1 MKLLALSRSL
11 AYCRVL
17 VGLSLGNPNLGLVR
31 LACADLGK
39 TLVG

>member
-11 AYCRVL
+11 ADCSVL
-17 VGLSLGNPNLGLVR
+17 VGLSLENPNLGLVR
-31 LACADLGK
+31 LACADSGG

>member
-11 AYCRVL
+11 AYCSVV
-17 VGLSLGNPNLGLVR
+17 VGLSLENPSLGLVR
-31 LACADLGK
+31 LACADSGE

>member
-11 AYCRVL
+11 AYCSVP
-17 VGLSLGNPNLGLVR
+17 VGLSLENPSLGLVR
-31 LACADLGK
+31 LACADSGE